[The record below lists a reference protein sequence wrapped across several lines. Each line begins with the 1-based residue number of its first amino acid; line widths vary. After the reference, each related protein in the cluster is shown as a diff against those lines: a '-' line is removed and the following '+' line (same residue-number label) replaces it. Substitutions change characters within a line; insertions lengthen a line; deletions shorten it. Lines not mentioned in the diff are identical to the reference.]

1 MAADARRRGAY
12 SQMARTAS
20 GVISFAGGMP
30 DSTLFPTD
38 AFRRVLNRV
47 IREEGRE
54 LLQYYPSSGYP
65 PLRQYLSGYLLR
77 FGLEA
82 RPEDILIVNGT
93 QQGFDLVARTLL
105 DPGDFVAIEQPSY
118 PRAMQVFRAFGAQL
132 LPVPDVRW
140 WPLRRSSRA
149 AARAAGA
156 QAALLPAQRAQSDG
170 LHMPAAARRRLLDVA
185 ARHRLPIVEDG
196 FDGTLF
202 YGERPPV
209 PLKAADASGQ
219 VIYLG
224 TFSKIL
230 FPDCDWAG
238 SSRSPELIERLE
250 MAKQLA
256 DIHTSPLI
264 QAAVYHFCRQRL
276 LDRHQAR
283 ALREYARRRNAL
295 LATLGR
301 RMPEGVTWTET
312 QGGFSLLL
320 ELPEGWTRPLS
331 CRGPSSAGWPSPQ
344 ARPSTARA
352 EVSARCACPSPRCP
366 SGRSRRA
373 CAASPTP
380 SARPAAA
387 RTWASASAGR
397 PCRWC
402 RERSAHG
409 LRDPGGPRR
418 PRRRVGKPPADSAHL
433 PDQCL
438 RVRGHGY
445 RRVGLGGKKP
455 GFVYGRYGTANHTM
469 LEDLVAALE
478 GAEAAVA
485 CASGMGA
492 TTALL
497 FGLFQSG
504 DHLVAARDLYGSTAA
519 FLSDEGRR
527 LGIDTAF
534 VDVTDTAAVLGA
546 VRPNT
551 RAVFVESLSNPLLRL
566 ADLDASLPSSPRAAS
581 T

>member
-1 MAADARRRGAY
+1 MRIPLDRSKDRKGRLPLARQIQLHLERLISQRLLAPGVKLPATRDLAHDLGVNRTTVAQAYEDLIAGGWARAHVGQGTFVAEQAPAPDQSAAHAPPFEWTGHLSKAAQIVAADARRRGAY

-30 DSTLFPTD
+30 DSSLFPTD

-54 LLQYYPSSGYP
+54 LLQYYPSSGYL
-65 PLRQYLSGYLLR
+65 PLRQFLSGYLLR

-132 LPVPDVRW
+132 LPVPM
-140 WPLRRSSRA
+140 
-149 AARAAGA
+149 AGGGLSVDHLERLLER
-156 QAALLPAQRAQSDG
+156 QAPKLLYCQPSAHNPTG

-185 ARHRLPIVEDG
+185 TRHRLPIVEDG

-209 PLKAADASGQ
+209 PLKASDASGQ

-224 TFSKIL
+224 TFSKVL
-230 FPDCDWAG
+230 FPGLRLGWIVA
-238 SSRSPELIERLE
+238 SPDLIERLE

-283 ALREYARRRNAL
+283 ALREYARRRNSL

-320 ELPEGWTRPLS
+320 ELPEGLD
-331 CRGPSSAGWPSPQ
+331 
-344 ARPSTARA
+344 
-352 EVSARCACPSPRCP
+352 
-366 SGRSRRA
+366 
-373 CAASPTP
+373 
-380 SARPAAA
+380 AAA
-387 RTWASASAGR
+387 LLPRAIERGVAFTPGAAFYSDGGG
-397 PCRWC
+397 
-402 RERSAHG
+402 ERS
-409 LRDPGGPRR
+409 LRLSF
-418 PRRRVGKPPADSAHL
+418 SAV
-433 PDQCL
+433 PFGQIEEG
-438 RVRGHGY
+438 VR
-445 RRVGLGGKKP
+445 
-455 GFVYGRYGTANHTM
+455 
-469 LEDLVAALE
+469 
-478 GAEAAVA
+478 
-485 CASGMGA
+485 
-492 TTALL
+492 
-497 FGLFQSG
+497 
-504 DHLVAARDLYGSTAA
+504 
-519 FLSDEGRR
+519 
-527 LGIDTAF
+527 
-534 VDVTDTAAVLGA
+534 
-546 VRPNT
+546 
-551 RAVFVESLSNPLLRL
+551 RL
-566 ADLDASLPSSPRAAS
+566 ADTIRETRRRPDVGARERGSAVPLV
-581 T
+581 